1 MHSHWVSIVSNHLIF
16 CPPLLLLPSIVPS
29 IRVFSNDW
37 LFTSSGQ
44 RIGASVSAS
53 VLPMNIQGWFPL
65 GLIGLI
71 SCCPRDSQ
79 ESSPALQ
86 FKSISSWELSLLYGP
101 TLTPIHDYWKTVAL
115 TIQTFVGKVLSLV
128 FSLLS
133 KFVIAFL
140 PRSKCFLI
148 SWLQSNSWK
157 CNTWFLWLSSSIP
170 QPVPLFYPIC
180 PCLGCH
186 FGSSRPFMDLISRC
200 SVSLNPGSSPCS
212 SRLSSATLPSLPPP
226 GPITKTLMSVPHHTQ
241 PLSHQHTPCQPMEA
255 SPLPLGRGPE
265 ILHSF
270 PQQSRP
276 QLRRSALN
284 SQVIISRA
292 FSHGII
298 VTIFC

>member
-1 MHSHWVSIVSNHLIF
+1 MDCNTSGFPVLHYLLEFTQIHSHWVSIVSNHLIF
-16 CPPLLLLPSIVPS
+16 CHH
-29 IRVFSNDW
+29 FSFCLQSFPASGSFPMTDS
-37 LFTSSGQ
+37 TSSGQ

-101 TLTPIHDYWKTVAL
+101 TLTPIHDYWKNVAL

-140 PRSKCFLI
+140 PRSKCLLI

-157 CNTWFLWLSSSIP
+157 CNTWLLWLGMIELQYTAARTIVLSYLSMSW
-170 QPVPLFYPIC
+170 
-180 PCLGCH
+180 
-186 FGSSRPFMDLISRC
+186 
-200 SVSLNPGSSPCS
+200 VSLWLLRAFYGPYFQIFCLSQSGLLTLLLKAELSHTSFTTPTWPYYQNSHVCTSP
-212 SRLSSATLPSLPPP
+212 RPAPLPPTHTMPAHGSLPHCLW
-226 GPITKTLMSVPHHTQ
+226 GGVQRFHTAS
-241 PLSHQHTPCQPMEA
+241 LSNQD
-255 SPLPLGRGPE
+255 
-265 ILHSF
+265 
-270 PQQSRP
+270 
-276 QLRRSALN
+276 RS
-284 SQVIISRA
+284 
-292 FSHGII
+292 
-298 VTIFC
+298 